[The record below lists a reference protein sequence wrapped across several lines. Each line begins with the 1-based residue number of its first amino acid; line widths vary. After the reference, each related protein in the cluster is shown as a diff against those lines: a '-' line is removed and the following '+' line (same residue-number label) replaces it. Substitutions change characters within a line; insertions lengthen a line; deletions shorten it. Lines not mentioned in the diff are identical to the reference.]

1 METETPIIPD
11 TDAPED
17 DFPKQEQEVLPEVP
31 FVLLNKEQLN
41 TEMQRTAN
49 ELRCESFD
57 LKRLAR
63 AYARHDNAYRKKKA
77 ELYGIAPGATIP
89 ERTAYVDLN
98 SEHERLRA
106 HTSEWSYKAQ
116 IELVRSLRAILSSY
130 QTQARIEQ
138 EEDELERDDPHAV

>member
-1 METETPIIPD
+1 MEVETPIITAD
-11 TDAPED
+11 TDTPEVN
-17 DFPKQEQEVLPEVP
+17 FPKQEQEVPSVP
-31 FVLLNKEQLN
+31 FVPLNKEELN

-98 SEHERLRA
+98 CEHERLRA